1 MLCGVLVTGLE
12 AVYGKLEDL
21 PFLLRGFLRRIR
33 QKPTGRCTEGA
44 CHISVSFLLLHG
56 REAFLVWSGGGYCHM
71 WKWNRIVL
79 LITLAVLIGLA
90 AAVMLSLITKK
101 KQEDSR

>member
-1 MLCGVLVTGLE
+1 
-12 AVYGKLEDL
+12 
-21 PFLLRGFLRRIR
+21 
-33 QKPTGRCTEGA
+33 
-44 CHISVSFLLLHG
+44 
-56 REAFLVWSGGGYCHM
+56 M
-71 WKWNRIVL
+71 WKWNRIIL

>member
-1 MLCGVLVTGLE
+1 MRRACHGIGSSLWQIRGLAIFITGLFAAHTAE
-12 AVYGKLEDL
+12 TNWKVYRRRL
-21 PFLLRGFLRRIR
+21 PHLCIFSAITWAGSFFSVV
-33 QKPTGRCTEGA
+33 GGVY
-44 CHISVSFLLLHG
+44 CHI
-56 REAFLVWSGGGYCHM
+56 